1 MRRRAA
7 EPRAGLLGGQAFVEV
22 ARAGSHAAA
31 ARRLRVTPSAVSHAL
46 RKLQDSAGR
55 ELLEKRGRR
64 LAWTSTSPTS

>member
-1 MRRRAA
+1 M
-7 EPRAGLLGGQAFVEV
+7 EV